1 MSRHSIIFLRGSTRY
16 SLTSELTLNPS
27 QKLFGKNDSDFGF
40 YHLLLFLYS
49 SLLVPSLDGSFI
61 VSFASQDSEQVL
73 SRDGT
78 ELCSKSF
85 DGSVDDFFCNF
96 VSDTTFLRMS
106 NTGLLEEITVDL
118 SMGGDCLTVGR
129 SCQISPA
136 GYVGCDVVNDVV
148 YFLGG
153 GGDVYSTPFSTLFDS
168 CPIDISMATFVSD
181 FKLSDS
187 YSDLTHI
194 DEDTLV
200 TISNENELLSLQIS
214 DRTTSQSSGIFA
226 RRIKMINPVA
236 GPPPVYLNGREPCVR
251 RLSL

>member
-129 SCQISPA
+129 SCQVSVTGA
-136 GYVGCDVVNDVV
+136 VAGCDIVNDVV
-148 YFLGG
+148 YILNTNGAVSSAPLSGVFVDCPLA
-153 GGDVYSTPFSTLFDS
+153 VTTPDPGTFSLAVVDPYNEYAF
-168 CPIDISMATFVSD
+168 
-181 FKLSDS
+181 FK
-187 YSDLTHI
+187 HQVF
-194 DEDTLV
+194 EH
-200 TISNENELLSLQIS
+200 
-214 DRTTSQSSGIFA
+214 
-226 RRIKMINPVA
+226 
-236 GPPPVYLNGREPCVR
+236 
-251 RLSL
+251 